1 MLALGE
7 SYISELTPAAFIKS
21 VQSACRCHIFQVVGS
36 LIPLPTIDVG
46 ETSQI
51 KQQAFR
57 VTMTFMVLRITIF
70 KMTKIWR
77 LHAKKDMYK
86 RLASVHS
93 KVRRG
98 SLIPQPSIDVRGADQ
113 IKQQAKTVIMILK
126 KFPKG
131 CHQYDGQLE
140 IQTCR
145 RGLPM
150 STQL

>member
-1 MLALGE
+1 MTLMVLQNTVFKMTGIWQHQDKTGMQKRLA
-7 SYISELTPAAFIKS
+7 S
-21 VQSACRCHIFQVVGS
+21 VHSIIGRGS

-93 KVRRG
+93 KVGRG
-98 SLIPQPSIDVRGADQ
+98 SLIPKPSIDVGELTR
-113 IKQQAKTVIMILK
+113 
-126 KFPKG
+126 
-131 CHQYDGQLE
+131 
-140 IQTCR
+140 
-145 RGLPM
+145 
-150 STQL
+150 

>member
-1 MLALGE
+1 MKEIWQHHARTDMQKRLA
-7 SYISELTPAAFIKS
+7 S
-21 VQSACRCHIFQVVGS
+21 VHSKVRRGS

-70 KMTKIWR
+70 KMKEIWR
-77 LHAKKDMYK
+77 LHAKKDMHK

-93 KVRRG
+93 KVGRG

-113 IKQQAKTVIMILK
+113 INKQAIRV
-126 KFPKG
+126 
-131 CHQYDGQLE
+131 
-140 IQTCR
+140 
-145 RGLPM
+145 
-150 STQL
+150 

>member
-1 MLALGE
+1 MTLIVLRNTIFKMINIWQHHVWIDMQKRLA
-7 SYISELTPAAFIKS
+7 S
-21 VQSACRCHIFQVVGS
+21 VHSIIGRGS

-46 ETSQI
+46 ETS
-51 KQQAFR
+51 
-57 VTMTFMVLRITIF
+57 L
-70 KMTKIWR
+70 
-77 LHAKKDMYK
+77 
-86 RLASVHS
+86 
-93 KVRRG
+93 
-98 SLIPQPSIDVRGADQ
+98 

-126 KFPKG
+126 NFPKG

>member
-1 MLALGE
+1 MTFMVLRTTIFKMKDSWRLHTKKDMHKRLA
-7 SYISELTPAAFIKS
+7 S
-21 VQSACRCHIFQVVGS
+21 VHSKVGRGS

-57 VTMTFMVLRITIF
+57 VTMTLMVLRITIF

-77 LHAKKDMYK
+77 LNTKTDMQK

-98 SLIPQPSIDVRGADQ
+98 SLIPHHRFA
-113 IKQQAKTVIMILK
+113 
-126 KFPKG
+126 
-131 CHQYDGQLE
+131 
-140 IQTCR
+140 
-145 RGLPM
+145 
-150 STQL
+150 